1 MNMGNNP
8 DGRPASFTIN
18 EVWSMSI
25 LDQFT
30 SLQGRLNRLRY
41 LGISII
47 WFFLVPFYLEVAYS
61 FLVNLSEIDS
71 PLFEITFGLA
81 IVPAFYSAYAITVKR
96 LQDMNWGT
104 GWTTYAQIYFAACAS
119 LWLIEYLIWTLIRSW
134 YDIASLLGVFATFGS
149 IPLFVTI
156 FAPGERGPNQFG
168 PDPLGNVFRPS

>member
-1 MNMGNNP
+1 MNMENNP
-8 DGRPASFTIN
+8 DGRPASFSIN

-25 LDQFT
+25 LGQFT

-61 FLVNLSEIDS
+61 FLVNLSEYDS
-71 PLFEITFGLA
+71 PLFVITFGLA

-104 GWTTYAQIYFAACAS
+104 GWTTYAQIYFTAYAS
-119 LWLIEYLIWTLIRSW
+119 IWLIDYVIWSLIPSW
-134 YDIASLLGVFATFGS
+134 YDIVSLLGMFATFGA
-149 IPLFVTI
+149 IPLIVTI

-168 PDPLGNVFRPS
+168 PDPLGNVLWPS